1 MAEIASFDCT
11 LLLQAIC
18 LHNYIRLDSSCII
31 HFCEKNNAVSPLCLL
46 CLTSLVFCVIKCFSE
61 ISRKPRHFTIQASA
75 GKTFDLPD
83 PLPLLSCVIR
93 KGEHQRGSM
102 RLEDLLTHQL
112 YFWFLIDSAGKMP
125 ERLNAMDF
133 SLITSIHSSFFYP
146 CRSCTPCCG
155 HICSS

>member
-1 MAEIASFDCT
+1 MVGSIFFFFRFLHFSVLLITKEEQGVRQWAVAEIASFDST

-31 HFCEKNNAVSPLCLL
+31 HFCEKHNPVSPLCLL
-46 CLTSLVFCVIKCFSE
+46 CLTSLVFCVIKCFYE

-83 PLPLLSCVIR
+83 PLPLQSCVIG

-112 YFWFLIDSAGKMP
+112 YF
-125 ERLNAMDF
+125 
-133 SLITSIHSSFFYP
+133 
-146 CRSCTPCCG
+146 
-155 HICSS
+155 